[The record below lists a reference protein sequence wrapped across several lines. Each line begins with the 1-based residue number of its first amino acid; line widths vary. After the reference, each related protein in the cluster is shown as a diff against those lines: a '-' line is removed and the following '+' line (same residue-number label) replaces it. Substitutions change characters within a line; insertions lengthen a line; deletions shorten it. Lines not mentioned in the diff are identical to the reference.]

1 MSDNNR
7 VYDIIKPFHRRNPLP
22 LDRSSLYTSYI
33 DAENYAENDPSA
45 YLGQVVSVVDGT
57 ERVVTIYKVVY
68 SGDTDTKTLAR
79 VDDMSFQKILELK
92 EYLETVIDERISEME
107 SGMTEL
113 EERVSEIIDS
123 GLTQLDERV
132 TDLEDNVAGIEE
144 ELERV
149 VSAVT
154 YNDPLVNIDKVIHD
168 EHITGL
174 TMSEV
179 FGLVADEFDDVN
191 QNISDLAE
199 RIDDLPGTTY
209 SKEEIDEY
217 REEVERV
224 ICEALNDL
232 NRRIQ
237 QNENSISGLTEYVQS
252 GLTDVLETVESEVE
266 KISEILGGEDAFSGT
281 TVEDEIEALKEAIA
295 SAGTGTLK
303 DIIVNGENIV
313 SGDTATL
320 DIVPKTDYI
329 IDGVAY
335 SDVSVSM
342 SGNTLTIGVSGISNQ
357 AIELN

>member
-7 VYDIIKPFHRRNPLP
+7 VYDIVKPFNRRNPLP
-22 LDRSSLYTSYI
+22 LDRSSLYASE
-33 DAENYAENDPSA
+33 DEARRYAEGNGTA
-45 YLGQVVSVVDGT
+45 YLGQIISVVSGN
-57 ERVVTIYKVVY
+57 VVTVYKIVY
-68 SGDTDTKTLAR
+68 SDTTPTNKTISSSIDDFAFKEIGELKIR
-79 VDDMSFQKILELK
+79 LQELEDSIDDMI
-92 EYLETVIDERISEME
+92 T
-107 SGMTEL
+107 
-113 EERVSEIIDS
+113 S
-123 GLTQLDERV
+123 GLTPLDERV
-132 TDLEDNVAGIEE
+132 TDLEENVAGIES

-154 YNDPLVNIDKVIHD
+154 YNDPLVNVDKVIHGED
-168 EHITGL
+168 ITGW

-191 QNISDLAE
+191 QSISDLE
-199 RIDDLPGTTY
+199 SRIDDLPGTTY

-237 QNENSISGLTEYVQS
+237 QNENAISGLTEYVQS